1 MSFNTPLFPFLCRFS
16 CTNIKHRKAKFCM
29 LCCRRYFPLPSSNA
43 GRKKVL
49 YLLYAILYTK
59 QEKRNILFLHSIGV
73 CPSCHSTTIP
83 LIKKKNLCTIR
94 ITTYKDTKAKYSSIY
109 LSEVFIVLTRKFI

>member
-83 LIKKKNLCTIR
+83 LIKKKIFVPLELPR
-94 ITTYKDTKAKYSSIY
+94 
-109 LSEVFIVLTRKFI
+109 TRTQRLNTQVYIFQRFLLY